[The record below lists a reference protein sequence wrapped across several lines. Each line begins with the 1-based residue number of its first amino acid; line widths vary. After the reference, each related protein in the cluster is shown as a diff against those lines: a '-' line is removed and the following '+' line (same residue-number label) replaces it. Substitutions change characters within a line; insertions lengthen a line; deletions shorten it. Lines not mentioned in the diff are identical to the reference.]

1 MLPTPNGQNGVSVLR
16 SVVMATG
23 NDKDNVNLVKHAKI
37 NIHKRQFVYYPP
49 VQVKF
54 WVTVEL

>member
-1 MLPTPNGQNGVSVLR
+1 MLSTLNGQNGVSVHR
-16 SVVMATG
+16 SVVMAIG

-37 NIHKRQFVYYPP
+37 NIHRHQFVYCLP

-54 WVTVEL
+54 WVTV